1 MFYSWTDIENLGYK
15 NIKDFAREETRRQD
29 YEGAVVT
36 PEGIEII
43 RKQHL
48 SDFKPTPSI
57 KKKIVQC
64 KIFPNIGLESEEIF
78 NNFLSLQL
86 QLSQHLSPQSQLSFF
101 SCVSTGV
108 SSFSRYFAIF
118 V

>member
-15 NIKDFAREETRRQD
+15 SIEEFAREERRRHD
-29 YEGAVVT
+29 YEKAIVT
-36 PEGIEII
+36 PEGMEII

-78 NNFLSLQL
+78 NNFCKENKVQEEDIIR
-86 QLSQHLSPQSQLSFF
+86 
-101 SCVSTGV
+101 VSYDNG
-108 SSFSRYFAIF
+108 RIF
-118 V
+118 LVYNKEL

>member
-1 MFYSWTDIENLGYK
+1 MFYSWTDIENFGYK

-78 NNFLSLQL
+78 NNFCKENKVQEEDIIR
-86 QLSQHLSPQSQLSFF
+86 
-101 SCVSTGV
+101 VSYDNG
-108 SSFSRYFAIF
+108 RIF
-118 V
+118 LVYNKEL